1 MLNVVLSKIILETM
15 NLSFINLQLLLSVCN
30 ALRSI
35 CDARAPGRD
44 GKVVFTPQDLYEA
57 IDRDTM
63 DDWKRY
69 CKGSDDEA
77 RVKFMPK
84 ELAEYGVI
92 EQLAPGVYAVDP
104 QELEEFECFLLQEL
118 CSRYLVIESGL
129 CSDGYICV
137 EEFKAYWENTDDPFF
152 LSLSDLEEACTL
164 YAVMYDIEDLLY

>member
-1 MLNVVLSKIILETM
+1 MNVILSKIILETM

-35 CDARAPGRD
+35 CDARVLGRD
-44 GKVVFTPQDLYEA
+44 GKVVFTAQDVYA
-57 IDRDTM
+57 VIDLDTM
-63 DDWKRY
+63 DDWKKY

-104 QELEEFECFLLQEL
+104 QELEEFECFLLKEL
-118 CSRYLVIESGL
+118 CSRYLVIESGVYE
-129 CSDGYICV
+129 DGSICV
-137 EEFKAYWENTDDPFF
+137 DEFKAYWENTDDPFF
-152 LSLSDLEEACTL
+152 LSLCDLEEACTL
-164 YAVMYDIEDLLY
+164 YTKMYDIGDLLY